1 MFGIDFRVQDII
13 DILIIAFIAYRLI
26 LLIKGTRGLTMI
38 VGVLVLVAVSVIARL
53 LGFHTYNWFADRIG
67 DVWILALLIVFQPEV
82 RTALSRLGRNRLVR
96 RILGVREAMID
107 EVVRAVNQFSVDRV
121 GALIV
126 FERDVPLRE
135 YSDKGVKM
143 ESALSAEVLRA
154 IFEKQSPLHDGA
166 VIVENDVILSAA
178 VMLPLTENPS
188 VARTLGARHRAAI
201 GISDV
206 SDAVVV
212 VVSEET
218 GRFSLVRNGEIQT
231 YDDLALFK
239 SYLVSYLQGAI

>member
-1 MFGIDFRVQDII
+1 MFGIDFRVQDVI

-26 LLIKGTRGLTMI
+26 LLIKGTRGLPMVI
-38 VGVLVLVAVSVIARL
+38 GILILVAVSVVARL
-53 LGFHTYNWFADRIG
+53 LGFHTFNWFADKISG
-67 DVWILALLIVFQPEV
+67 IWVLALLIVFQPEV
-82 RTALSRLGRNRLVR
+82 RSALSRLGRNRLVR

-107 EVVRAVNQFSVDRV
+107 EVVRAVNQFSVERI
-121 GALIV
+121 GAIIV

-143 ESALSAEVLRA
+143 ESALSTEVLRA
-154 IFEKQSPLHDGA
+154 IFEKNSPLHDGA
-166 VIVENDVILSAA
+166 IIVENDVILSAA
-178 VMLPLTENPS
+178 VMLPLTENPN

-218 GRFSLVRNGEIQT
+218 GRFSLVRNGDIHT

-239 SYLVSYLQGAI
+239 SYLVSYLQGAM

>member
-1 MFGIDFRVQDII
+1 MFGIDFRVQDVI

-26 LLIKGTRGLTMI
+26 LLIKGTRGLPMI
-38 VGVLVLVAVSVIARL
+38 IGVLILVAVSVIARL
-53 LGFHTYNWFADRIG
+53 LGFHTFNWFADKISG
-67 DVWILALLIVFQPEV
+67 IWVLALLIVFQPEI
-82 RTALSRLGRNRLVR
+82 RSALSRLGRSRLVS

-107 EVVRAVNQFSVDRV
+107 EVVRAVNQFSGDRT
-121 GALIV
+121 GAIIV
-126 FERDVPLRE
+126 FERDVPLGE
-135 YSDKGVKM
+135 YAEKGVKM
-143 ESALSAEVLRA
+143 QSALSAEVLRA
-154 IFEKQSPLHDGA
+154 IFEKRSPLHDGA
-166 VIVENDVILSAA
+166 VIVENEVILSAA
-178 VMLPLTENPS
+178 VMLPLTENPNI
-188 VARTLGARHRAAI
+188 ARTLGARHRAAI

-239 SYLVSYLQGAI
+239 SYLVSYLRGAL